1 MIRICKILLVL
12 TTMVYGQYERPGSTS
27 AQFLKIDI
35 SPAAAAMGGSYYSVA
50 SGATALYYNP
60 AAIAS
65 MDKKFDVVFNKTS
78 WFADID
84 HDYSAVAYNHGR
96 YGSFGLLLTRL
107 ITDEMK
113 VRTPMQPDGT
123 GETFFAGSYRLGFGY
138 AKKMT
143 DRVNFGGTINY
154 IFISLF
160 RDFKQ
165 EAATIEL
172 SADYDVGVRGM
183 RFSMK
188 IGNFG
193 SSVKFVNEIYEMPTN
208 FSFGLSGLILDSEKN
223 YLLGSSSINKPND
236 GPPIGLMGFEY
247 GINKMIFLRGGYNL
261 GHSTATWS
269 TGAGVKF
276 NLSNQLI
283 SADISFNDYSS
294 LGIVNRI
301 GLNLHF

>member
-1 MIRICKILLVL
+1 MIRIYKILLVL
-12 TTMVYGQYERPGSTS
+12 TTVAYGQYERPGSTS

-84 HDYSAVAYNHGR
+84 HDYSAVAYNYGR

-236 GPPIGLMGFEY
+236 GPPIGLIGLEY
-247 GINKMIFLRGGYNL
+247 GLNKMIFLRGGYNI

-269 TGAGVKF
+269 AGAGVKF
-276 NLSNQLI
+276 NLSSQLI
-283 SADISFNDYSS
+283 SADISFSDYSS
-294 LGIVNRI
+294 LGIVNRF

>member
-1 MIRICKILLVL
+1 M
-12 TTMVYGQYERPGSTS
+12 TMVYGQYERPGSTS

-84 HDYSAVAYNHGR
+84 HDYSAVAYNYGR
-96 YGSFGLLLTRL
+96 YGSVGLLLTRL

-154 IFISLF
+154 IFISLLVHNAISNIF
-160 RDFKQ
+160 LTFFSRAEEEDNGQFVVDLYHKWTSSLRDF
-165 EAATIEL
+165 
-172 SADYDVGVRGM
+172 
-183 RFSMK
+183 F
-188 IGNFG
+188 
-193 SSVKFVNEIYEMPTN
+193 
-208 FSFGLSGLILDSEKN
+208 
-223 YLLGSSSINKPND
+223 
-236 GPPIGLMGFEY
+236 
-247 GINKMIFLRGGYNL
+247 
-261 GHSTATWS
+261 
-269 TGAGVKF
+269 
-276 NLSNQLI
+276 
-283 SADISFNDYSS
+283 
-294 LGIVNRI
+294 
-301 GLNLHF
+301 

>member
-1 MIRICKILLVL
+1 MIRIYKILLVL
-12 TTMVYGQYERPGSTS
+12 LTVVYGQYERPGSTS

-138 AKKMT
+138 TKKMT

-236 GPPIGLMGFEY
+236 GPPIGLIGFEY

-276 NLSNQLI
+276 KLSNQLI